1 MEQKKE
7 FDIKTIKV
15 YRTAEGTLFEIA
27 FAIVAIIV
35 WGIVAW
41 MLYRAPAIVA
51 THFDASGHPNAYG
64 SPLPP
69 VLIAGIITT
78 VVGIAMMVT
87 AYYPRWI
94 NMPVEINNIR
104 QVRLLV
110 RFVRV
115 AGITILLIPLM
126 ITYMMLVHQSP
137 LPVFLFMAVLFT
149 EIIVFCMLIH
159 KAR

>member
-1 MEQKKE
+1 MDNQ
-7 FDIKTIKV
+7 FNIKDIKV
-15 YRTAEGTLFEIA
+15 YRTTEGTLFEIA

-35 WGIVAW
+35 WGIVVW
-41 MLYRAPAIVA
+41 MLYRAPSIVA

-69 VLIAGIITT
+69 VLLAGIITT

-94 NMPVEINNIR
+94 NMPVEITNIR
-104 QVRLLV
+104 QVKLLV

-115 AGITILLIPLM
+115 VGITTLIIPLI

-137 LPVFLFMAVLFT
+137 LPVFLFIAVLFA
-149 EIIVFCMLIH
+149 EIIVFCILIH

>member
-69 VLIAGIITT
+69 VLITGIITT

-94 NMPVEINNIR
+94 NMPVRINNIR

-110 RFVRV
+110 RFVRM
-115 AGITILLIPLM
+115 AGITTLLMPLM

-137 LPVFLFMAVLFT
+137 LPVFLFMAVLFA
-149 EIIVFCMLIH
+149 EIIVFCILIH

>member
-1 MEQKKE
+1 MDNQ
-7 FDIKTIKV
+7 FNIKDIKV

-41 MLYRAPAIVA
+41 MLYRAPSSVA

-69 VLIAGIITT
+69 VLLAGIITT

-94 NMPVEINNIR
+94 NMPVEITNIR
-104 QVRLLV
+104 QVKLLV

-115 AGITILLIPLM
+115 VGITTLIIPLI

-137 LPVFLFMAVLFT
+137 LPVFLFIAVLFA
-149 EIIVFCMLIH
+149 EIIVFCILIH
-159 KAR
+159 KAG

>member
-1 MEQKKE
+1 MDNQ
-7 FDIKTIKV
+7 FNIKDIKV
-15 YRTAEGTLFEIA
+15 YRTTEGTLFEIV

-41 MLYRAPAIVA
+41 MLYRAPSIVA

-69 VLIAGIITT
+69 VLLAGIITT

-94 NMPVEINNIR
+94 NMPVEITNIR
-104 QVRLLV
+104 QVKLLV

-115 AGITILLIPLM
+115 VGITTLIIPLI

-137 LPVFLFMAVLFT
+137 LPVFLFIAVLFA
-149 EIIVFCMLIH
+149 EIIVFCILIH

>member
-41 MLYRAPAIVA
+41 MLYRAPSIVA

-87 AYYPRWI
+87 AYYPRRI
-94 NMPVEINNIR
+94 NMPVRINNIR

-110 RFVRV
+110 RFVRM
-115 AGITILLIPLM
+115 AGITTLLMPLM

-137 LPVFLFMAVLFT
+137 LPVFLFMAVLFA
-149 EIIVFCMLIH
+149 EIIVFCILIH

>member
-1 MEQKKE
+1 MEQKK

-41 MLYRAPAIVA
+41 MLYRAPSIVA

-69 VLIAGIITT
+69 VFLAGVITT

-94 NMPVEINNIR
+94 NMPVEITNIR
-104 QVRLLV
+104 QVKLLV
-110 RFVRV
+110 RFVCV
-115 AGITILLIPLM
+115 VGITTLIIPLI
-126 ITYMMLVHQSP
+126 ITYMMLAHQSP
-137 LPVFLFMAVLFT
+137 LPVFLFIAVLFA
-149 EIIVFCMLIH
+149 EIIVFCILIH

>member
-1 MEQKKE
+1 MEQKK

-15 YRTAEGTLFEIA
+15 YRTTEGTLFEIA

-41 MLYRAPAIVA
+41 MLYRASSIVA

-69 VLIAGIITT
+69 VLLAGIITT

-94 NMPVEINNIR
+94 NMPVEITNIR
-104 QVRLLV
+104 QVKLLV

-115 AGITILLIPLM
+115 VGITTLIIPLI

-137 LPVFLFMAVLFT
+137 LPVFLFIAVLFA
-149 EIIVFCMLIH
+149 EIIVFCILIH

>member
-1 MEQKKE
+1 MDNQ
-7 FDIKTIKV
+7 FDIKEIKV
-15 YRTAEGTLFEIA
+15 HRTTEGTVFEVA

-51 THFDASGHPNAYG
+51 THFDASGQPNAYG

-69 VLIAGIITT
+69 VLITGIITT

-87 AYYPRWI
+87 AYHPHRI
-94 NMPVEINNIR
+94 NMPVKITNIH
-104 QVRLLV
+104 QAKLLI
-110 RFVRV
+110 RSVRV
-115 AGITILLIPLM
+115 AGITTLMMPLM
-126 ITYMMLVHQSP
+126 MAYMMLVHQSP
-137 LPVFLFMAVLFT
+137 LPIFLFIAVLFA
-149 EIIVFCMLIH
+149 EIIVFCILIH